1 MKLSAVLGDI
11 TEADVDVIVN
21 AANTSLLGG
30 GGVDGAI
37 HQKAGP
43 ALLEECRE
51 IRARQGASLPA
62 RHVVHTV
69 GPTWVDGSHGEE
81 AALRSAYL
89 NSLRLADKHGAETIA
104 FPNISTGVYRFPKE
118 LAAHVAL
125 SATKEY
131 QSNTIKEVIFV
142 CFDES
147 NFQLYSELLR

>member
-1 MKLSAVLGDI
+1 MKSALAREDARSGEAVI
-11 TEADVDVIVN
+11 TSG
-21 AANTSLLGG
+21 AN
-30 GGVDGAI
+30 
-37 HQKAGP
+37 
-43 ALLEECRE
+43 
-51 IRARQGASLPA
+51 LPA